1 MVDMA
6 AFVERMRHF
15 TRCPM
20 RKVAGAPF
28 TQLICAAFL
37 RAAGFNE
44 NRRRQSGGSPGPVLP
59 YARCL
64 YFTGVISCHTFAT
77 ILNFPSHCAKFK

>member
-15 TRCPM
+15 TRCPL

-28 TQLICAAFL
+28 TQLIFAAFL
-37 RAAGFNE
+37 SAAGLKQNQ
-44 NRRRQSGGSPGPVLP
+44 RQR
-59 YARCL
+59 A
-64 YFTGVISCHTFAT
+64 GVR
-77 ILNFPSHCAKFK
+77 P